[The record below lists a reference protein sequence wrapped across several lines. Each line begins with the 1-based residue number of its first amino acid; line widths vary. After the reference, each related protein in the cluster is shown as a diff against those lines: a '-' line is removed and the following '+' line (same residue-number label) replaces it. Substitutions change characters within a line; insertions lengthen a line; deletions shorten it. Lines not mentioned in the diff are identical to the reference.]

1 MKILIKKATIIDP
14 NSPHH
19 LQTKDLLVE
28 NGVITKIHDSISDT
42 SKYQIFESISFM
54 YLRVGLI

>member
-14 NSPHH
+14 NSSHH

-42 SKYQIFESISFM
+42 TKYQIFES
-54 YLRVGLI
+54 

>member
-14 NSPHH
+14 NSSHH

-42 SKYQIFESISFM
+42 NINQIFEI
-54 YLRVGLI
+54 IT